1 MIGKGINICICKHRM
16 IIIFTISITSYL
28 SPVILIM
35 AFNCLSAHLSGL
47 FTRSTAYDPDERLWY
62 EYLTLKTGILMNGVG
77 TVP

>member
-1 MIGKGINICICKHRM
+1 M

-47 FTRSTAYDPDERLWY
+47 FNRSTAYDPDERLWY
-62 EYLTLKTGILMNGVG
+62 EYLTLKTGILMTTLVLYLKNSDPDDDIG